1 MRKVFLLIGL
11 LALAA
16 VSGCESRRTVARL
29 DDIQSFLQ
37 DRPDSA
43 LTALRSIPES
53 DLSSKRLRARYSL
66 LNAMALHKCYID
78 TADLSVIAPADRY
91 YARHGSAWDKMKT
104 LHQKGIIQMNGGDYQ
119 SAVISLTAAANYID
133 QAGDWFNG
141 GLICISLCQLYNKLH
156 DNNEELSWA
165 IRAENYYQK
174 VDKPIYY
181 QDSRIKHAIA
191 LNNLGRY
198 QEAVDIYHSLL
209 DDEELDEANRLSA
222 MAHLAHTQIYR
233 QYMNPREADS
243 LFTLVIQKT
252 GRLPHRQNWG
262 AYAYASDL
270 VGKRERADRIYAQLD
285 TNSKDIF
292 DWYSRSL
299 YERGE
304 YQNAF
309 DHLSLSIASQT
320 QILNVALTQAAH
332 KSQRDHA
339 EDLRSEAERKVFL
352 LRVLY
357 LMGIAL
363 ILLAGLV
370 IYLVFRRRYERSRQ
384 DNELLA
390 EAAET
395 LLRQIGSSES
405 EKDRQ
410 LAAIRKEYIRM
421 NQSSFK
427 EVGRVYESLVSA
439 SRRGDS
445 QRAILSQVKR
455 ITEEIANDDS
465 SESHLEKMIDAS
477 LGGLMHQ
484 FRADYPHLNERDYKM
499 MAFIIAGF
507 EMSTL
512 AIFFGKSSIS
522 VPYTRKY
529 RLKKKVESA
538 SPEISERY
546 LPYF

>member
-53 DLSSKRLRARYSL
+53 ELSSKRLRARYSL

-174 VDKPIYY
+174 VDRPIYY

-285 TNSKDIF
+285 TNNKDIF
-292 DWYSRSL
+292 GWYSRSL

-339 EDLRSEAERKVFL
+339 ENLRLIAERKL
-352 LRVLY
+352 LYQRVLY
-357 LMGIAL
+357 PMAMIVLFLVA
-363 ILLAGLV
+363 LV
-370 IYLVFRRRYERSRQ
+370 IILQIRHRYNQLRAENINLSQ
-384 DNELLA
+384 VASHLA
-390 EAAET
+390 
-395 LLRQIGSSES
+395 
-405 EKDRQ
+405 RQ
-410 LAAIRKEYIRM
+410 LAASRTASKDEREIIRREYIKKYQATLQKIGLFYENILLAERNQDKEYREL
-421 NQSSFK
+421 K
-427 EVGRVYESLVSA
+427 SA
-439 SRRGDS
+439 LATLR
-445 QRAILSQVKR
+445 KR
-455 ITEEIANDDS
+455 IEEDTS
-465 SESHLEKMIDAS
+465 LEKVLDAS
-477 LGGLMHQ
+477 LDGVMTQFHKDFPGL
-484 FRADYPHLNERDYKM
+484 ASRDYQM
-499 MAFIIAGF
+499 MSFIIAGF
-507 EMSTL
+507 DATTIAVIL
-512 AIFFGKSSIS
+512 DAVSIDS
-522 VPYTRKY
+522 VRMKKM
-529 RLKKKVESA
+529 RLKKMIMKSI
-538 SPEISERY
+538 PEIANRY
-546 LPYF
+546 VAFF

>member
-53 DLSSKRLRARYSL
+53 ELSSKRLRARYSL

-119 SAVISLTAAANYID
+119 SAVISLTAAATYID

-174 VDKPIYY
+174 VDRPIYY

-209 DDEELDEANRLSA
+209 DDEELDEANRLSV
-222 MAHLAHTQIYR
+222 MRHLAYTQSIR
-233 QYMNPREADS
+233 KNNNPQEADS
-243 LFTLVIQKT
+243 LFTKVLQET
-252 GRLPHRQNWG
+252 GSLPEGCWDV
-262 AYAYASDL
+262 YALASEWS
-270 VGKRERADRIYAQLD
+270 GNRKRAESIFSQLD
-285 TNSKDIF
+285 TTDREVF
-292 DWYSRSL
+292 YTYSRFL

-304 YQNAF
+304 YQNAY
-309 DHLSLSIASQT
+309 DHLILSIAGQT
-320 QILNVALTQAAH
+320 EMLNVALTQAAH
-332 KSQRDHA
+332 KAQRDHS
-339 EDLRSEAERKVFL
+339 ESLRRETERKVFL
-352 LRVLY
+352 LRILY

-395 LLRQIGSSES
+395 LLRQIESSES

-410 LAAIRKEYIRM
+410 LAAIRKEYIHM

-455 ITEEIANDDS
+455 LTEEIANDDS

>member
-53 DLSSKRLRARYSL
+53 ELSSKRLRARYSL

-285 TNSKDIF
+285 TNNKDIF
-292 DWYSRSL
+292 GWYSRSL

-339 EDLRSEAERKVFL
+339 ENLRLIAERKL
-352 LRVLY
+352 LYQRVLY
-357 LMGIAL
+357 PMAMIVLFLVA
-363 ILLAGLV
+363 LV
-370 IYLVFRRRYERSRQ
+370 IILQIRHRYNQLRAENINLSQ
-384 DNELLA
+384 VASHLA
-390 EAAET
+390 
-395 LLRQIGSSES
+395 
-405 EKDRQ
+405 RQ
-410 LAAIRKEYIRM
+410 LAASRTASKDEREIIRREYINKYQATLQKIGLFYENILLAERNQDKEYREL
-421 NQSSFK
+421 K
-427 EVGRVYESLVSA
+427 SA
-439 SRRGDS
+439 LATLR
-445 QRAILSQVKR
+445 KR
-455 ITEEIANDDS
+455 IEEDTS
-465 SESHLEKMIDAS
+465 LEKVLDAS
-477 LGGLMHQ
+477 LDGVMTQFHKDFPGL
-484 FRADYPHLNERDYKM
+484 ASRDYQM
-499 MAFIIAGF
+499 MSFIIAGF
-507 EMSTL
+507 DATTIAVIL
-512 AIFFGKSSIS
+512 DAVSIDS
-522 VPYTRKY
+522 VRMKKM
-529 RLKKKVESA
+529 RLKKMIMKSI
-538 SPEISERY
+538 PEIANRY
-546 LPYF
+546 VAFF

>member
-53 DLSSKRLRARYSL
+53 ELSSKRLRARYSL

-243 LFTLVIQKT
+243 LFTLVIQKI

-285 TNSKDIF
+285 TNNKDIF
-292 DWYSRSL
+292 GWYSRSL

-339 EDLRSEAERKVFL
+339 ENLRLIAERKL
-352 LRVLY
+352 LYQRVLY
-357 LMGIAL
+357 PMAMIVLFLVAL
-363 ILLAGLV
+363 VIILQIRHRYNQLRAENINLSQVAGHLARKLASSRTASKDEREIIRREYIKKYQATLQKIGLFYENILLA
-370 IYLVFRRRYERSRQ
+370 ERNQ
-384 DNELLA
+384 D
-390 EAAET
+390 
-395 LLRQIGSSES
+395 
-405 EKDRQ
+405 
-410 LAAIRKEYIRM
+410 KEYREL
-421 NQSSFK
+421 K
-427 EVGRVYESLVSA
+427 SA
-439 SRRGDS
+439 LATLR
-445 QRAILSQVKR
+445 KR
-455 ITEEIANDDS
+455 IEEDTS
-465 SESHLEKMIDAS
+465 LEKVLDAS
-477 LGGLMHQ
+477 LDGVMTQFHKDFPGL
-484 FRADYPHLNERDYKM
+484 ASRDYQM
-499 MAFIIAGF
+499 MSFIIAGF
-507 EMSTL
+507 DATTIAVIL
-512 AIFFGKSSIS
+512 DAVSIDS
-522 VPYTRKY
+522 VRMKKM
-529 RLKKKVESA
+529 RLKKMIMKSI
-538 SPEISERY
+538 PEIANRY
-546 LPYF
+546 VAFF

>member
-53 DLSSKRLRARYSL
+53 ELSSKRLRARYSL

-285 TNSKDIF
+285 TNNKDIF
-292 DWYSRSL
+292 GWYSRSL

-320 QILNVALTQAAH
+320 QILNVALTQTAH

-339 EDLRSEAERKVFL
+339 ENLRLIAERKL
-352 LRVLY
+352 LYQRVLY
-357 LMGIAL
+357 PMAMIVLFLVA
-363 ILLAGLV
+363 LV
-370 IYLVFRRRYERSRQ
+370 IILQIRHRYNQLRAENINLSQ
-384 DNELLA
+384 VASHLA
-390 EAAET
+390 
-395 LLRQIGSSES
+395 
-405 EKDRQ
+405 RQ
-410 LAAIRKEYIRM
+410 LAASRTASKDEREIIRREYINKYQATLQKIGLFYENILLAERNQDKEYREL
-421 NQSSFK
+421 K
-427 EVGRVYESLVSA
+427 SA
-439 SRRGDS
+439 LATLR
-445 QRAILSQVKR
+445 KR
-455 ITEEIANDDS
+455 IEEDTS
-465 SESHLEKMIDAS
+465 LEKVLDAS
-477 LGGLMHQ
+477 LDGVMTQFHKDFPGL
-484 FRADYPHLNERDYKM
+484 ASRDYQM
-499 MAFIIAGF
+499 MSFIIAGF
-507 EMSTL
+507 DATTIAVIL
-512 AIFFGKSSIS
+512 DAVSIDS
-522 VPYTRKY
+522 VRMKKM
-529 RLKKKVESA
+529 RLKKMIMKSI
-538 SPEISERY
+538 PEIANRY
-546 LPYF
+546 VAFF

>member
-1 MRKVFLLIGL
+1 MSKVFLLIGL

-53 DLSSKRLRARYSL
+53 ELSSKRLRARYSL

-285 TNSKDIF
+285 TNNKDIF
-292 DWYSRSL
+292 GWYSRSL

-320 QILNVALTQAAH
+320 QILNVALTQTAH

-339 EDLRSEAERKVFL
+339 ENLRLIAERKL
-352 LRVLY
+352 LYQRVLY
-357 LMGIAL
+357 PMAMIVLFLVA
-363 ILLAGLV
+363 LV
-370 IYLVFRRRYERSRQ
+370 IILQIRHRYNQLRAENINLSQ
-384 DNELLA
+384 VASHLA
-390 EAAET
+390 
-395 LLRQIGSSES
+395 
-405 EKDRQ
+405 RQ
-410 LAAIRKEYIRM
+410 LAASRTASKDEREIIRREYINKYQATLQKIGLFYENILLAERNQDKEYREL
-421 NQSSFK
+421 K
-427 EVGRVYESLVSA
+427 SA
-439 SRRGDS
+439 LATLR
-445 QRAILSQVKR
+445 KR
-455 ITEEIANDDS
+455 IEEDTS
-465 SESHLEKMIDAS
+465 LEKVLDAS
-477 LGGLMHQ
+477 LDGVMTQFHKDFPGL
-484 FRADYPHLNERDYKM
+484 ASRDYQM
-499 MAFIIAGF
+499 MSFIIAGF
-507 EMSTL
+507 DATTIAVIL
-512 AIFFGKSSIS
+512 DAVSIDS
-522 VPYTRKY
+522 VRMKKM
-529 RLKKKVESA
+529 RLKKMIMKSI
-538 SPEISERY
+538 PEIANRY
-546 LPYF
+546 VAFF